1 HYLTIQ
7 AKEQMKTHLEK
18 VPIEF
23 NNCLRGIDQIL
34 KSAWEIA
41 NKNTR
46 KNDNNS
52 NNNYNSNNNNTSL
65 VTRTT
70 DERLRLQALQLG
82 NECYKHKIDLV
93 TNATIIEDA
102 LKFVERNNGN
112 TKKESTSN
120 KMTNDNDKTIETNEN
135 TIVL

>member
-1 HYLTIQ
+1 
-7 AKEQMKTHLEK
+7 MKKFLSSLII
-18 VPIEF
+18 V
-23 NNCLRGIDQIL
+23 RGIDQIL

-41 NKNTR
+41 NNNTW

-52 NNNYNSNNNNTSL
+52 NSNNNCNNNNTSL
-65 VTRTT
+65 VTTTT
-70 DERLRLQALQLG
+70 DERLRLQALQLA